1 MPDDNVAVS
10 WVRSDDGAV
19 PTGPWFTRE
28 VVGRG
33 WQAQTIAASILTSAR
48 QVEAAEMEVVVAEP
62 EQGEA
67 GGMGRKELEEEN
79 RELRGRAQEDARR
92 LQTVDTQLRQARE
105 DARVA
110 QQRTR
115 GVESELLAALRQ
127 QAALTAELERT
138 KQTVAKHEAEA
149 ARVAALAAEQNCT
162 QRGAINLQNL
172 GICSSTTGRS
182 TSRAAVKVPAATSRS
197 VLSVLSSARRQDG
210 PRDTVVRVVPAATS
224 RSVLSLLSS
233 ARRQDGPRD
242 TVQRLSGQTRHTVV
256 TSRHRAVVGSSSSDD
271 DDDHRRCN
279 DGSLDMRCSENFG
292 CDKYN
297 D

>member
-1 MPDDNVAVS
+1 VPDDNVAVS

-115 GVESELLAALRQ
+115 GGGERAARGVAAAGGTHRGAGAHEADSGEARGGSGESGGLGRR
-127 QAALTAELERT
+127 AELHSEGRHQSAKPRDLFVYRREINQSRGCKSTGRNQSKRIER
-138 KQTVAKHEAEA
+138 AELGTAPGRA
-149 ARVAALAAEQNCT
+149 ARH
-162 QRGAINLQNL
+162 RSK
-172 GICSSTTGRS
+172 SSTGRNQSKCIELAELS
-182 TSRAAVKVPAATSRS
+182 TAPGRAA
-197 VLSVLSSARRQDG
+197 
-210 PRDTVVRVVPAATS
+210 
-224 RSVLSLLSS
+224 
-233 ARRQDGPRD
+233 
-242 TVQRLSGQTRHTVV
+242 
-256 TSRHRAVVGSSSSDD
+256 
-271 DDDHRRCN
+271 
-279 DGSLDMRCSENFG
+279 
-292 CDKYN
+292 
-297 D
+297 